1 LASATHA
8 AQLACFQKE
17 GEDMSRMGVHFRNN
31 VVGYVALLIS
41 LTMGTAWAA
50 ATIGSAEVIDNS
62 LRSVDLKNNAAVRSS
77 DVVDEVLTAAD
88 LAPLSVARAEIDP
101 EAFASGDI
109 DPQSNGFGI
118 SPNAIQ
124 SSEIE
129 DGQVAG
135 SDVTNNNLT
144 GDDILESS
152 LGDVPGASTARNING
167 VNVFPIEFLA
177 GPNSGMRT
185 ILPRTQGFE
194 IRAQCTSSGDLETH
208 IDTDRNARL
217 LSWSFDAGADESDN
231 EFAVENFMI
240 TTTGDLVNLDDG
252 DQVGHTV
259 YMTSG
264 GGVVTVDWAADNN
277 TSPAF
282 GTQCA
287 FVGTATSH

>member
-1 LASATHA
+1 MSKRFSTHVR
-8 AQLACFQKE
+8 Q
-17 GEDMSRMGVHFRNN
+17 N
-31 VVGYVALLIS
+31 VVGYVAIF
-41 LTMGTAWAA
+41 LTLTTGTAWAA
-50 ATIGSAEVIDNS
+50 ATISSEDVIDNS
-62 LRSVDLKNNAAVRSS
+62 LRSVDLKNNAAVRSA

-88 LAPLSVARAEIDP
+88 LAALSVGRSEVDP
-101 EAFASGDI
+101 AVFASGDI
-109 DPQSNGFGI
+109 DLQSNGYGV

-129 DGQVAG
+129 DGQVTG
-135 SDVTNNNLT
+135 GDVTNNNLT

-152 LGDVPGASTARNING
+152 LSDVPGATRARNING

-177 GPNSGMRT
+177 GPNSGIRT
-185 ILPRTQGFE
+185 VLPRTQGFE
-194 IRAQCTSSGDLETH
+194 IRAECTSGGDLKTY

-217 LSWSFDAGADESDN
+217 LSWSFDAGAKESDN
-231 EFAVENFMI
+231 EFDVEDF
-240 TTTGDLVNLDDG
+240 TTTTTNGDLVNIDDG
-252 DQVGHTV
+252 DQIGHTI